1 MKKKKKEFN
10 EEKEQSKIL
19 WMIFFIPLII
29 FFIDAINLGHFF
41 FPYMD
46 NLTEKYDWLS
56 FIGTYA
62 GTIVSALFLLFI
74 TKMDRKDN
82 NEILRTSQRPYLE
95 VGWTILDSSFL
106 DKNKDK
112 LNRNLFVYNNFGLD
126 GVDKADDYLV
136 LEVKNTGASVS
147 ILDVNKSNFT
157 LEYDRYEGTTK
168 GEDIYKREVHNI
180 KLNKIIK
187 RKSIASGESMFILFN
202 SCEFYDHKKRK
213 VSNTTYISSTEIYY
227 KDLFNYNYEDICKYN
242 NGMINPEKDNS
253 LIRENEIEK

>member
-1 MKKKKKEFN
+1 MKKKKKEYS
-10 EEKEQSKIL
+10 EEKEQSQIL
-19 WMIFFIPLII
+19 WMIFLVPIA
-29 FFIDAINLGHFF
+29 FFIIDLANWGHCL
-41 FPYMD
+41 FPYID
-46 NLTEKYDWLS
+46 NLTNKYDWLS

-74 TKMDRKDN
+74 TKMDRREN

-95 VGWTILDSSFL
+95 VNWTTLDGDFL
-106 DKNKDK
+106 NKNIDK

-136 LEVKNTGASVS
+136 LEIKNTGASVS
-147 ILDVNKSNFT
+147 ILDVNTSNFT
-157 LEYDRYEGTTK
+157 LEYDRYEGTTN

-202 SCEFYDHKKRK
+202 SCEFYNHRERK
-213 VSNTTYISSTEIYY
+213 ISNTTYISNTEIFY

-242 NGMINPEKDNS
+242 NGIITPEKDNS
-253 LIRENEIEK
+253 IIVNDKMK

>member
-10 EEKEQSKIL
+10 EEKEQSKVL

-29 FFIDAINLGHFF
+29 FFIDAINVGHFF
-41 FPYMD
+41 FPYID

-74 TKMDRKDN
+74 TKMDRREN

-95 VGWTILDSSFL
+95 VSWTILDSEFL
-106 DKNKDK
+106 NKNMDK

-126 GVDKADDYLV
+126 GIDNANDYLV
-136 LEVKNTGASVS
+136 LEIKNTGASVS

-157 LEYDRYEGTTK
+157 LEYDRYEGTIK
-168 GEDIYKREVHNI
+168 GEDVFKRQVINV
-180 KLNKIIK
+180 KLNNIIK
-187 RKSIASGESMFILFN
+187 RKSIASEESMFILFN
-202 SCEFYDHKKRK
+202 SCEFYNHKERN
-213 VSNTTYISSTEIYY
+213 VSNTTYISNTEIYY

-242 NGMINPEKDNS
+242 KGVIIPEKDNS
-253 LIRENEIEK
+253 LIIENKGY

>member
-10 EEKEQSKIL
+10 EKKEQSKVL
-19 WMIFFIPLII
+19 WML

-74 TKMDRKDN
+74 TKMDRRDN

-95 VGWTILDSSFL
+95 VNWTILDSDFL
-106 DKNKDK
+106 DKNIDK

-136 LEVKNTGASVS
+136 LEDKNTGASVS

-157 LEYDRYEGTTK
+157 LEYDRYEGTTN
-168 GEDIYKREVHNI
+168 GEDIYKREVKNI
-180 KLNKIIK
+180 ILNKIIK

-242 NGMINPEKDNS
+242 NGIITPEKDNS
-253 LIRENEIEK
+253 LITENKIDK

>member
-10 EEKEQSKIL
+10 EENEQSKVL

-74 TKMDRKDN
+74 TKMDRRDN

-95 VGWTILDSSFL
+95 VNWTILGSEFL
-106 DKNKDK
+106 EKNNDK
-112 LNRNLFVYNNFGLD
+112 LNRNLFVYNNFGKD
-126 GVDKADDYLV
+126 GVYDAYNYLV
-136 LEVKNTGASVS
+136 LEIKNTGASVS
-147 ILDVNKSNFT
+147 ILDVNLSNFT
-157 LEYDRYEGTTK
+157 LEYNRYEGTTNGK
-168 GEDIYKREVHNI
+168 DIFKREVHNI

-187 RKSIASGESMFILFN
+187 RKSIAAGESMFILFN
-202 SCEFYDHKKRK
+202 SCEFYNNRERE
-213 VSNTTYISSTEIYY
+213 VPNTTYISSTKIFY

-242 NGMINPEKDNS
+242 SGIIIPEKDNS
-253 LIRENEIEK
+253 LIIENKTDK